1 MHRPFPP
8 GEIRY
13 DPPRLVTPGTI
24 PCGPDPKGSNFGTA
38 ADSALAPG
46 GELREVRSHCPRP
59 GGGMADTKV
68 LEAFAVRCAGS
79 SPVPGTL
86 SSCLAPLG
94 KCRGQGAV
102 EFASDARGRFH
113 RAPPNPPPRPSRT
126 QHHRI
131 FRRANGDLPRGQ
143 FQTQGDRNHGC
154 ADPRKKPQAV
164 VKRSFTTVVAMLSFN
179 ACQWNSQPIT
189 GKLAMILRSSCGA
202 LLAAIKPSPISRLAD
217 LPATRVPLAFSPP
230 TRLR

>member
-1 MHRPFPP
+1 MPSP
-8 GEIRY
+8 GWWNGRHEGLRSLCRKVCRFESC
-13 DPPRLVTPGTI
+13 PGHSFVLFGPTGEMPR
-24 PCGPDPKGSNFGTA
+24 A
-38 ADSALAPG
+38 
-46 GELREVRSHCPRP
+46 
-59 GGGMADTKV
+59 GGGRIRIGCSWT
-68 LEAFAVRCAGS
+68 FS
-79 SPVPGTL
+79 SGT
-86 SSCLAPLG
+86 SESP
-94 KCRGQGAV
+94 
-102 EFASDARGRFH
+102 S
-113 RAPPNPPPRPSRT
+113 PPRPSRT

-131 FRRANGDLPRGQ
+131 FRRANGDLPGGQ